1 MDFQGHRAIINGLKR
16 QLESPPS
23 YESLSYLL
31 AELRYTMEDNPD
43 ITLDGRDF
51 VMAYSG
57 YIKKWAVNKY
67 SSTRDRQWDKL
78 YWDTIRFEAPYIFDS
93 FLIYMERKRREKKNS
108 AKENLENCRG

>member
-1 MDFQGHRAIINGLKR
+1 MDFQGHRAILNGLKR

-57 YIKKWAVNKY
+57 YIKNGQ
-67 SSTRDRQWDKL
+67 STNIPVQEIASGTS
-78 YWDTIRFEAPYIFDS
+78 YIGIR
-93 FLIYMERKRREKKNS
+93 
-108 AKENLENCRG
+108 

>member
-43 ITLDGRDF
+43 TRW
-51 VMAYSG
+51 MAEILLWPIPDISRNGLPTDIPVQEIDSG
-57 YIKKWAVNKY
+57 TSCIGIRLGLKLHI
-67 SSTRDRQWDKL
+67 SSTL
-78 YWDTIRFEAPYIFDS
+78 S
-93 FLIYMERKRREKKNS
+93 
-108 AKENLENCRG
+108 